1 MKNMTMNKILQKI
14 YKGVREVPL
23 ELERFIKHKYP
34 DFVTNE
40 NLQILQGEVPVF
52 MFHTV
57 NGTTLKKQLD
67 FLKINGYQTLNLSTF
82 IAFLQG
88 KIELTQ
94 PSVLLTFDDGEKS
107 WYDIAYPLLKR
118 YQFHAVG
125 FLVPF
130 YLQQHTEPKNCKQWL
145 SWSEVIEMEKSG
157 VFEFESHS
165 HYHDRIFIEP
175 KLIDFFNPDF
185 PNALGL
191 DAPWIEVTGIYTNQL
206 KWGTP
211 IYRYAPRLAGNPR
224 YIDDAKIR
232 DACVSWVETQG
243 REEFFQSPSWRQEL
257 KHIYRT
263 LKKQNSGGKYESE
276 QQQREQILND
286 LVKAKQI
293 LSERLNKSIN
303 HLCYPW
309 GAGSKL
315 AVSLSKKAGYKSN
328 FWVISDHR
336 NTNHKGDCPFYIPR
350 IKDDYLFRLP
360 GQGRKPLGKI
370 FQEKLRRRN
379 ATVEL
384 Y

>member
-1 MKNMTMNKILQKI
+1 MDKILQKI
-14 YKGVREVPL
+14 YKGVQEVPL
-23 ELERFIKHKYP
+23 ELERFFNNKYP
-34 DFVTNE
+34 DFVTNN
-40 NLQILQGEVPVF
+40 NLDVLQGEVPVF

-57 NGTTLKKQLD
+57 NGATLQKQLA
-67 FLKINGYQTLNLSTF
+67 FLKLNGYQTLKLSTF
-82 IAFLQG
+82 MAFLQG
-88 KIELTQ
+88 EIELKQ

-107 WYDIAYPLLKR
+107 WYNIAYPLLKQ

-130 YLQQHTEPKNCKQWL
+130 YLQQQTEQKNGKQWL

-157 VFEFESHS
+157 VFEFGSHS

-224 YIDDAKIR
+224 YIDDSKIR
-232 DACVSWVETQG
+232 DACVSWVETRG
-243 REEFFQSPSWRQEL
+243 GAEFFQRSSWRQEL
-257 KHIYRT
+257 KHIYQT
-263 LKKQNSGGKYESE
+263 LRGQISGTQYESKE
-276 QQQREQILND
+276 KQKQQMLSD
-286 LVKAKQI
+286 LVQAKQI
-293 LSERLNKSIN
+293 LSERLNKPIQ

-309 GAGSKL
+309 GIGSEL
-315 AVSLSKKAGYKSN
+315 AISLSQEVGYISN
-328 FWVISDHR
+328 FWVVLDKR
-336 NTNHKGDCPFYIPR
+336 NTNCKGDSPFYIPR
-350 IKDDYLFRLP
+350 LKDDYLFRLP
-360 GQGRKPLGKI
+360 GQGRKPLRKI
-370 FQEKLRRRN
+370 FQEKLRRRTT
-379 ATVEL
+379 TVEL